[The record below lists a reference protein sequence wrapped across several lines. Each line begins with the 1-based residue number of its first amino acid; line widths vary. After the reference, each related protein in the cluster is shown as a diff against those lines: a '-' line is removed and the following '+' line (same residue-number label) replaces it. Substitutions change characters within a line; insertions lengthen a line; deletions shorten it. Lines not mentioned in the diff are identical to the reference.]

1 MSIDINNINFE
12 LDLEFYVYDEK
23 ITKVKIKEDGEIVF
37 ITREWKPA
45 DSDDYLTR
53 REGTWVDVEHSIGDI
68 SLRTRPK
75 SE

>member
-12 LDLEFYVYDEK
+12 LDLEFYVYKEK
-23 ITKVKIKEDGEIVF
+23 VTKMKVKEDGEIVF
-37 ITREWKPA
+37 ITREWV
-45 DSDDYLTR
+45 SDKSGDYIMR
-53 REGTWVDVEHSIGDI
+53 RHGEWTDIEHSIDEV